1 MSIFEQGFLTTCQ
14 VLNQK
19 VWNVWGFESK
29 IPQRVI
35 FWIKSFRKCLILI
48 DEIQKQSEFELKTS
62 KSVKCWKKFLS
73 KVHVDI
79 FVQQNG
85 HILPL
90 RYFQRHDFKK
100 KQFTSYRNFH
110 GKNRNLSVS
119 RSKFIQRAKSWN
131 ENLTTCQFLTWK
143 YQNVPD
149 SELGWLQRVSSWET
163 KYTNCQALKEKST
176 RRVRFWLESF
186 TVSSVDLGFPQPV
199 RLWTKKLTMWQILW
213 EKSHSMS
220 YSELQGTQR
229 VWFWLE
235 KSTTC
240 QIFSQK
246 LYKVPDFVSW
256 NSKKVSF
263 FVEKYKKCQI
273 LEKVVFKFQVD
284 QFVPENW
291 HVLPSACFFKGILL
305 KKKQCAFC
313 QICHEQ
319 NQNVSGSGL
328 KVSQRVK
335 SWNENFTTCQILTWK
350 FLHVS

>member
-1 MSIFEQGFLTTCQ
+1 MSDFDRRNSKTVRVWVENFKKCQ
-14 VLNQK
+14 VL
-19 VWNVWGFESK
+19 EK
-29 IPQRVI
+29 IS
-35 FWIKSFRKCLILI
+35 FKSSRGYICSAKWTYFAPSL
-48 DEIQKQSEFELKTS
+48 
-62 KSVKCWKKFLS
+62 LS
-73 KVHVDI
+73 KAW
-79 FVQQNG
+79 
-85 HILPL
+85 
-90 RYFQRHDFKK
+90 FQK

-110 GKNRNLSVS
+110 GKNRNLSVF

-240 QIFSQK
+240 RIFSQK

-256 NSKKVSF
+256 NSKRVSF
-263 FVEKYKKCQI
+263 WVENYKKCQI
-273 LEKVVFKFQVD
+273 LEKVVFKFHVD
-284 QFVPENW
+284 HFVPQNR

-305 KKKQCAFC
+305 KKTVCIVSELSWTKSKPVRFC
-313 QICHEQ
+313 FKSFTTCKILKWKIYPLSSF
-319 NQNVSGSGL
+319 NL
-328 KVSQRVK
+328 KVSARIIIWNKTNRIFQAVK
-335 SWNENFTTCQILTWK
+335 
-350 FLHVS
+350 